1 MRTEVEILL
10 RNILIREADN
20 MECNN
25 KIPACP
31 DGFDISNF
39 SSYHV
44 AGIIMLNIFKS

>member
-20 MECNN
+20 MERNN